1 MKTSL
6 RTWASTHGLG
16 AGLLWLAASPLW
28 ACLDQQALQ
37 TLANQQMQ
45 YLVQRIP
52 PAFGDAVSDQL
63 IQQHIDL
70 KDAGTCSVRWQL
82 NLPAADIAE
91 AQALLQ
97 ADPAKQIMLAA
108 QGYQIPEQPNVEAEF
123 VVDPANLQPV
133 HREILQTAPLGKLR
147 ASVELMYAMLT
158 QARTSGSGQPSSW
171 TQAEL
176 QGVQSSCQQQFHADK
191 SEAACSC
198 YSRGL
203 AEKYSARQVKYNR
216 YLLTNPYAF
225 ATGNGAEFKQ
235 LDKSLQASCG
245 LTK

>member
-6 RTWASTHGLG
+6 RTWGFKHGLG
-16 AGLLWLAASPLW
+16 VVLLWLTAAPLS

-52 PAFGDAVSDQL
+52 PAFGDAVADQL

-82 NLPAADIAE
+82 NLPAADIVE

-108 QGYQIPEQPNVEAEF
+108 QGYQIPEQSNVEAEF
-123 VVDPANLQPV
+123 VVDPANLQPM

-158 QARTSGSGQPSSW
+158 QARTNVSGQPSPW

-176 QGVQSSCQQQFHADK
+176 QAAQSSCQQQFHADK

-216 YLLTNPYAF
+216 YLQSNPYAF
-225 ATGNGAEFKQ
+225 ATGNGAQFKQ

-245 LTK
+245 LTQ

>member
-6 RTWASTHGLG
+6 RTWGLKHCLG
-16 AGLLWLAASPLW
+16 GGLLWLAASPLW

-37 TLANQQMQ
+37 TLANQQLK
-45 YLVQRIP
+45 YLVERIP
-52 PAFGDAVSDQL
+52 PAFGDAVTDQL
-63 IQQHIDL
+63 IQQHMDV
-70 KDAGTCSVRWQL
+70 KETSTCQVRWQL
-82 NLPAADIAE
+82 TLPAADVAE

-108 QGYQIPEQPNVEAEF
+108 QGYQIPEQTNVEAEF
-123 VVDPANLQPV
+123 GVDVATLQPL
-133 HREILQTAPLGKLR
+133 HQEILQTAPLGKLR

-158 QARTSGSGQPSSW
+158 QARTSVSGQPLPW

-216 YLLTNPYAF
+216 YLLSNPYAL
-225 ATGNGAEFKQ
+225 ATGNGAAFKQ
-235 LDKSLQASCG
+235 LDKALQTSCG
-245 LTK
+245 LI